1 MENWRVKVE
10 TENLASV
17 DTYHTTDADKG
28 SVFHDITAI
37 PTVESGLNSV
47 KLRSVLWGRNILLV
61 IEQYNN
67 NIWHFKNMLL

>member
-10 TENLASV
+10 TEILASV

-47 KLRSVLWGRNILLV
+47 KLRSVL
-61 IEQYNN
+61 
-67 NIWHFKNMLL
+67 